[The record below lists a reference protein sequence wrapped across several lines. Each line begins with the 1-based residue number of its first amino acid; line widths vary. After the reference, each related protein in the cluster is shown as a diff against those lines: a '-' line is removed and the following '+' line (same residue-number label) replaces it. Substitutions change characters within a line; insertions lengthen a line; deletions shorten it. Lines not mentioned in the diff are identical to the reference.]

1 MTCPASLPRLGI
13 MFHCLRFIL
22 CVLLLT
28 GNVKAQPFEAF
39 SNAFDYRYTNQQRL
53 FFPPSENLS
62 AENAAALS
70 ATVLSVYLSAT
81 ATSYSLLLADST
93 QTDLPIED
101 KIWTN
106 YFVSPVTGDTLY
118 QIDLRLYSPELV
130 GRRYS
135 RMLMVRP
142 YDKVVRPCILYTH
155 GNQGSLQS
163 WVTYYFLGVPDML
176 QRGYAVAFYENWNS
190 LQHIAPINAG
200 DPIYKQWERD
210 NLEDSLIAGSDD
222 KTLQRAHY
230 LLYQYAYAAAAF
242 VNDVSDEYYI
252 DRNKIFTAGHSAG
265 GLASLMLTFAKPGVN
280 FQHPIYE
287 KVGGAAAKAYPGLS
301 MDGMSIRGVFSSGAG
316 LPDGS
321 VEGTYT
327 GEFFD
332 KDDAGKV
339 AFMIHGK
346 NDPAADLSYGPGL
359 WTNFVD
365 TMKLMGPLTLKPLM
379 DAKRIRNYTLVN
391 CLGEHG
397 VHMYPFTAQDG
408 GGRFIRLSPISY
420 RYEDLSDAIFETDT
434 VLQQLVKYQQQLEL
448 MFRAGASV
456 FADVVEDKALQIPSS
471 VYSWQ
476 PDNYKIP
483 MVPDGMS
490 WKYVPASCEVPGA
503 KAESFPTN
511 IASSVVSAM
520 EAVDW
525 KIYPIPSKDIL
536 SIKLADATVWPIS
549 IVISDI
555 SGKQILGAKSEE
567 SLININT
574 EDWPSGMYFISLRNG
589 DGQFLGSRKFL
600 IAR

>member
-1 MTCPASLPRLGI
+1 MI
-13 MFHCLRFIL
+13 HCLRFIL

-28 GNVKAQPFEAF
+28 GNVKAQPLEAF
-39 SNAFDYRYTNQQRL
+39 SDAFDYRYINQQQL
-53 FFPPSENLS
+53 FFPPSGNLS
-62 AENAAALS
+62 PENAAALS

-81 ATSYSLLLADST
+81 ATSYSVLLADST
-93 QTDLPIED
+93 QAEIPIE
-101 KIWTN
+101 KKVLTN
-106 YFVSPVTGDTLY
+106 YFVSPVSGDTLF
-118 QIDLRLYSPELV
+118 QIDLRLYSPERV
-130 GRRYS
+130 GSRYC
-135 RMLMVRP
+135 RMLIVRP

-155 GNQGSLQS
+155 GNQGNLQS

-210 NLEDSLIAGSDD
+210 NLEDSLVAGSDD

-242 VNDVSDEYYI
+242 VNDVAEVYDI
-252 DRNKIFTAGHSAG
+252 DRSKIFTAGHSAG

-379 DAKRIRNYTLVN
+379 DANRIRNYTIVN

-408 GGRFIRLSPISY
+408 GGRFIRLSPLSY
-420 RYEDLSDAIFETDT
+420 QYEALSNVRFERDT
-434 VLQQLVKYQQQLEL
+434 VLQQLLKYQQQLEL
-448 MFRAGASV
+448 MLRTAASV
-456 FADVVEDKALQIPSS
+456 FAEVVEEKALQVASS

-476 PDNYKIP
+476 PDNYSIP
-483 MVPDGMS
+483 MVPDGLS

-503 KAESFPTN
+503 IADYFPTN
-511 IASSVVSAM
+511 IASSVVLAM

-525 KIYPIPSKDIL
+525 KIYPIPAKDIL
-536 SIKLADATVWPIS
+536 SIKLDEASVSPIS
-549 IVISDI
+549 INISDA
-555 SGKQILGAKSEE
+555 SGKQILGAKAEE
-567 SLININT
+567 SVISINT
-574 EDWPSGMYFISLRNG
+574 GDWLSGMYFISLRDG